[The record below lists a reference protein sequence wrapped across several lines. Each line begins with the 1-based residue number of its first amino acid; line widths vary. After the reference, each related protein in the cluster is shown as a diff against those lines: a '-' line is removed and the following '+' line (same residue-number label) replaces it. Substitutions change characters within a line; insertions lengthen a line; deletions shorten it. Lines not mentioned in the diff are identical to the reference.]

1 MKYIPAYE
9 RFFNEE
15 DKNKTLVH
23 HYKDGKITTKGEPTD
38 ADDVDNQIG
47 LIQTIVSLFPKLV
60 PGAENIE
67 LAYIPISNEVITKFN
82 VEEEERCFVMKNVFT
97 GFLLYSSVEIPMINT
112 LTKVLQWY
120 PEMQAYDDYPY
131 VYYMSAEIASWTKT
145 IINLP
150 ELKDILN
157 HPCTMIS
164 QIEHKYTRLYVIG

>member
-47 LIQTIVSLFPKLV
+47 LIQIIVSLFPKLV
-60 PGAENIE
+60 PSAENIE
-67 LAYIPISNEVITKFN
+67 LVYIPISNEVITKFN
-82 VEEEERCFVMKNVFT
+82 VREEERCFVMKNVFS

-131 VYYMSAEIASWTKT
+131 VYYMSAEIASWAKT

-164 QIEHKYTRLYVIG
+164 

>member
-1 MKYIPAYE
+1 MKYVPAYE

-23 HYKDGKITTKGEPTD
+23 HYKNGEIITKGEPTT
-38 ADDVDNQIG
+38 ADDVDNQLE
-47 LIQTIVSLFPKLV
+47 LIRIIVSLFPKLV
-60 PGAENIE
+60 HGAEDIE
-67 LAYIPISNEVITKFN
+67 LAYIPISSEVIAKFN
-82 VEEEERCFVMKNVFT
+82 VGEEERCFVMKNVFT

-164 QIEHKYTRLYVIG
+164 

>member
-1 MKYIPAYE
+1 MKYVPAYE

-47 LIQTIVSLFPKLV
+47 LIQTIVSLLPKLV
-60 PGAENIE
+60 PGAENTE
-67 LAYIPISNEVITKFN
+67 LAYIPISSEVIAKFN
-82 VEEEERCFVMKNVFT
+82 VGEEERCFVMKNVFT

-131 VYYMSAEIASWTKT
+131 VYYMSAEIASWTKF

-150 ELKDILN
+150 DLKDILN

-164 QIEHKYTRLYVIG
+164 

>member
-1 MKYIPAYE
+1 MKYVPAYE

-23 HYKDGKITTKGEPTD
+23 QYKNGEIITKGEQTT
-38 ADDVDNQIG
+38 ADDVNNQLE
-47 LIQTIVSLFPKLV
+47 LIRIIVSLFPKLV

-67 LAYIPISNEVITKFN
+67 LAYIPISSEVIAKFN

-164 QIEHKYTRLYVIG
+164 

>member
-1 MKYIPAYE
+1 MKYTPAYE

-38 ADDVDNQIG
+38 ADNVDEQ
-47 LIQTIVSLFPKLV
+47 LQLMKAIVAVFPKLV
-60 PGAENIE
+60 SNVENIE
-67 LAYIPISNEVITKFN
+67 LAYIPISSEMITKFN
-82 VEEEERCFVMKNVFT
+82 VGEEERCFVMKNVFS

-164 QIEHKYTRLYVIG
+164 

>member
-67 LAYIPISNEVITKFN
+67 LAYIPISSEVITKFN
-82 VEEEERCFVMKNVFT
+82 VGEEERCFVMKNVFN
-97 GFLLYSSVEIPMINT
+97 GFLLYSSVEIPMIDV
-112 LTKVLQWY
+112 LTRVREWH
-120 PEMQAYDDYPY
+120 PEIEVYEDYPY
-131 VYYMSAEIASWTKT
+131 AYFIPAELASWTKF
-145 IINLP
+145 ILNHP
-150 ELKDILN
+150 ELKDIVN

-164 QIEHKYTRLYVIG
+164 

>member
-1 MKYIPAYE
+1 MKYTPAYE

-15 DKNKTLVH
+15 DKNKTLAH

-38 ADDVDNQIG
+38 ADNVDNQLE
-47 LIQTIVSLFPKLV
+47 LIRIIVSLFPKLV

-67 LAYIPISNEVITKFN
+67 LAYIPISSEVITKFN
-82 VEEEERCFVMKNVFT
+82 IGEEERCFVMKNVFT

-164 QIEHKYTRLYVIG
+164 

>member
-1 MKYIPAYE
+1 MKYVPAYE
-9 RFFNEE
+9 RYFDEE
-15 DKNKTLVH
+15 DKNKTLVY
-23 HYKDGKITTKGEPTD
+23 HYKNGEITPNGEPTI
-38 ADDVDNQIG
+38 ADEFDK
-47 LIQTIVSLFPKLV
+47 QTDFINTAISILPKLI
-60 PGAENIE
+60 PGTSDIE
-67 LAYIPISNEVITKFN
+67 LAYIPISNEMIVKFN
-82 VEEEERCFVMKNVFT
+82 VGEEERCFVMKNVFT

-120 PEMQAYDDYPY
+120 PETQAYDDYPY